1 MPRRKWRG
9 MLALAPRFLDA
20 DSVGTS
26 KQEVNMRGF
35 AEIAAIVLILVAW
48 ACAVD
53 FWGGTAL

>member
-1 MPRRKWRG
+1 